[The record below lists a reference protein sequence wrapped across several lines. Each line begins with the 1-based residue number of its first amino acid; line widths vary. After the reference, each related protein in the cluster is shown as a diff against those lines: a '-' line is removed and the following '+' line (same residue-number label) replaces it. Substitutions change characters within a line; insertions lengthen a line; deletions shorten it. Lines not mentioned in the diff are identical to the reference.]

1 MMFKPQIP
9 RRGQPQ
15 IPRRGGAPDSS
26 KGGAQVEVVE
36 VRQDGV
42 QCDEVQ
48 VQDDDAWVSQGCKTG
63 GAQDDE
69 FVKQL
74 ESCPLPEVPLQV
86 LEMDPPKVDV
96 NAEDVA
102 KKEFQN
108 KVAELQDV
116 NVKPVTFAVP
126 VSDRREVTVINA
138 VASLYTKFRALQV
151 PIYRLRVDRARE
163 LASQRLRSWA
173 SARNLEV
180 RVSPGDEPIQSST
193 AEIEI
198 RVLKNVTRTL
208 LQSSG
213 LDVSSWPLALRQ
225 AAEQ

>member
-1 MMFKPQIP
+1 MTLDPDPFKEVEDVI
-9 RRGQPQ
+9 RGPGRPKKVKEKYDVQASDPSNGGASE
-15 IPRRGGAPDSS
+15 PSKGGAPDSS

-36 VRQDGV
+36 VPQNGV
-42 QCDEVQ
+42 RRGDVQ
-48 VQDDDAWVSQGCKTG
+48 VQDCRAG

-86 LEMDPPKVDV
+86 LEKNPPEVDV

-102 KKEFQN
+102 KQEFQN
-108 KVAELQDV
+108 KMAELQDV
-116 NVKPVTFAVP
+116 NVKPITFAVP

-138 VASLYTKFRALQV
+138 VASLYTRFRALQV
-151 PIYRLRVDRARE
+151 PIYKLRVDRAKE

-180 RVSPGDEPIQSST
+180 RVSPGDEPTQNSKFP
-193 AEIEI
+193 
-198 RVLKNVTRTL
+198 RM
-208 LQSSG
+208 
-213 LDVSSWPLALRQ
+213 
-225 AAEQ
+225 